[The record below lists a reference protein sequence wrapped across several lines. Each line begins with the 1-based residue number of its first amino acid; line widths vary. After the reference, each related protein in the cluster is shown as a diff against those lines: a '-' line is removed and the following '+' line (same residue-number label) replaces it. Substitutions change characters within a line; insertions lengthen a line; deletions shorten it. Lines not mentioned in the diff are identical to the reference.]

1 MNWPIGTPLS
11 RAQRQL
17 QADIVD
23 LARDS
28 TALKRENAELRERLQ
43 AAERAA
49 ALAEERA
56 EIANQSHAIQALQL
70 AQLEKLA
77 REVKRAAVKN
87 PHWPISRW
95 VKFGPM
101 AAFLASIKDQA

>member
-11 RAQRQL
+11 RAQMRL

-28 TALKRENAELRERLQ
+28 TALKRENAELRQRLQ
-43 AAERAA
+43 A
-49 ALAEERA
+49 AEERA
-56 EIANQSHAIQALQL
+56 EIANQAHAVQALQL

-101 AAFLASIKDQA
+101 AAFLASIKDE

>member
-1 MNWPIGTPLS
+1 MNCPIGNPLS
-11 RAQRQL
+11 RAQQQL

-28 TALKRENAELRERLQ
+28 TALKRENAELRQRLQ

-56 EIANQSHAIQALQL
+56 EIANQAHAVLTLQVLQL
-70 AQLEKLA
+70 ERLA

-101 AAFLASIKDQA
+101 AVFLASIKDQ

>member
-1 MNWPIGTPLS
+1 MNCPIATPLS
-11 RAQRQL
+11 RAQQQL

-28 TALKRENAELRERLQ
+28 TALKRENAELRQRLQ
-43 AAERAA
+43 TAERAA
-49 ALAEERA
+49 AMAEERA
-56 EIANQSHAIQALQL
+56 EIANQAHAVQTLQVL
-70 AQLEKLA
+70 QLEKLA

-95 VKFGPM
+95 VAFGPM
-101 AAFLASIKDQA
+101 AVLLASIKDQ